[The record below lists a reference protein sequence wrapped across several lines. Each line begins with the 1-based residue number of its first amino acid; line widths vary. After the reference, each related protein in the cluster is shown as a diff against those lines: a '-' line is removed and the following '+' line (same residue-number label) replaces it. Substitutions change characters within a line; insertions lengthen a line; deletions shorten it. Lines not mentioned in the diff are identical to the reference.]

1 MKKLILILVFGIISC
16 SPDDNNVP
24 DLDCDNSTS
33 EFQTLYQNMLTSG
46 HTDKVTY
53 DTEIHEYTFELS
65 TTEEVC
71 EIGYQS
77 QSGVAT
83 TPYVI
88 EIVDNSTTTTI
99 YSGSHTFSDT
109 ATSYVT
115 PIAPISLQ
123 AGTSYTIKR
132 IQTNWGANIGNT
144 IGRMATNNS
153 MGFPYTNGTMTITG
167 SNFHQNGGPAIDFG
181 VPYIDIIF
189 K

>member
-1 MKKLILILVFGIISC
+1 MKKLMIILVLGIVSC
-16 SPDDNNVP
+16 TPDDGDPTVF
-24 DLDCDNSTS
+24 CDNSTS
-33 EFQTLYQNMLTSG
+33 EFQALYQNMITSG
-46 HTDKVTY
+46 HTDTVTY
-53 DTEIHEYTFELS
+53 DTEIHEYTFELA

-77 QSGVAT
+77 QTGIAT

-88 EIVDNSTTTTI
+88 EIVDNITSTII
-99 YSGSHTFSDT
+99 YSGSHTFSAT
-109 ATSYVT
+109 GTSYV
-115 PIAPISLQ
+115 APLATITLQ

-144 IGRMATNNS
+144 IGRLATTNTMS
-153 MGFPYTNGTMTITG
+153 FPYTYGIMTITG

>member
-16 SPDDNNVP
+16 TPDDGDPTV
-24 DLDCDNSTS
+24 LCDNSS
-33 EFQTLYQNMLTSG
+33 SDFQTLYQNMLGSG

-53 DTEIHEYTFELS
+53 DTEIHEYTFVLS
-65 TTEEVC
+65 LDQEVC

-77 QSGVAT
+77 QPGLAT

-88 EIVDNSTTTTI
+88 EIVETNTNNII
-99 YSGSHTFSDT
+99 YSDSHTFSAT
-109 ATSYVT
+109 GTSYVT
-115 PIAPISLQ
+115 PTSTINLT

-144 IGRMATNNS
+144 IGRLATQNT
-153 MGFPYTNGTMTITG
+153 MGFPYTNGTITITG
-167 SNFHQNGGPAIDFG
+167 SNLHQNGGPAIDYG

>member
-1 MKKLILILVFGIISC
+1 
-16 SPDDNNVP
+16 
-24 DLDCDNSTS
+24 
-33 EFQTLYQNMLTSG
+33 MLSAT
-46 HTDKVTY
+46 K
-53 DTEIHEYTFELS
+53 
-65 TTEEVC
+65 EVC

-88 EIVDNSTTTTI
+88 EIVDNTTTNTI
-99 YSGSHTFSDT
+99 YTGSHIFSAT
-109 ATSYVT
+109 GTSYVT
-115 PIAPISLQ
+115 PSATINLV

-144 IGRMATNNS
+144 IGRLATNNA
-153 MGFPYTNGTMTITG
+153 MRFPYTNGIMTITG